1 MVYYS
6 GLPLLMTQQQQQ
18 QQQHGPDG
26 TILQLSYNDAN
37 STEQYVVAGQPSR
50 LGVSH
55 PYQQQQQQ
63 PQHHTISLT
72 NGLTISNGPQ
82 SCSSS
87 SSSSSGS
94 SSSNGQLTIV
104 LNPPAAGQLV
114 SLGGSALSGTYTGPI
129 SPAGDRGAS
138 SSPEQ
143 STYHPVQSGGGS
155 ASATPVGSKFR
166 CDQCNIS
173 FGSKSAHTSH
183 MKSHAKQQQ
192 ASEKLTTAAKLG
204 ETTITASGGSGGG
217 GTGSPAGPQPDPY
230 QCDVCKKTFAVP
242 ARLVRHYRT
251 HTGERPFECE
261 FCHKMFSVKENL
273 QVHRRIH
280 TKERPYKCEICGRA
294 FEHSGK
300 LHRHMRIHT
309 GERPHKCNVCGKTFI
324 QSGQLVIHM
333 RTHTGEKPYKC
344 PVEGCGKGF
353 TCSKQLKVHSRTH
366 TGEKPYHCD
375 ICFRDFGYNHV
386 LKLHR
391 VQHYGAK
398 CYKCTICDETF
409 KSKKEMEAHIKGHAN
424 ELPDD
429 EEAAAAAVAAS
440 EAGGA
445 CKLEDVSTSGTE
457 GSIKLSSPA
466 LEGGG
471 SGSNSNSSS
480 SFDYSSSMSH
490 TEGTEQ
496 SGGPSSDEPSG
507 HFAIRKSGS
516 SSPSFAVGSNEA
528 VQQAGADEEEEEEE
542 ENDEEEDETTDDG
555 DRKQMP
561 RYESMAPSS
570 FDQSLQ
576 RAYGGGVAPALLA
589 AASIAAAVENGC
601 TEVKYCPELKQ
612 QRSISPVQ
620 PSALS
625 ITRNTPPPSSGS
637 SSSSSSSSTSSVLS
651 MAPSR
656 GTSSTLHEQTGSSAP
671 SEPSAGQFVYEPMAI
686 MKHHGYFAPAS
697 QITEFRS
704 SSDIVRQVEAAIA
717 GTENLLTPPRSSPES
732 PDRSS
737 SPESDSVL
745 MADRDNN
752 TLPPRKR
759 KLYFKDS
766 QHTVSTGPKMASLEV
781 TAPQHYGVTV
791 VQQQPTP
798 QHHQQQQPPLD
809 AHSGHQQLFHPHQQQ
824 QQARQLHYQQQQR
837 PEDERSMKLEVL
849 QHVSPCQRQPSPT
862 LQAPALPQQPQQTSA
877 PSVIRMSSVIQY
889 ANKSS

>member
-6 GLPLLMTQQQQQ
+6 GLPLLMTQQQQ

-26 TILQLSYNDAN
+26 TILQLSYNDTN
-37 STEQYVVAGQPSR
+37 SAEQYVVAGQPSR
-50 LGVSH
+50 IGALN
-55 PYQQQQQQ
+55 PYQQQQ
-63 PQHHTISLT
+63 QHHTISLT

-87 SSSSSGS
+87 SSN
-94 SSSNGQLTIV
+94 SNGQLTIV
-104 LNPPAAGQLV
+104 LNPPGQSQLV
-114 SLGGSALSGTYTGPI
+114 NMGSSTLAGTYTGPI
-129 SPAGDRGAS
+129 SPVGERGAA

-143 STYHPVQSGGGS
+143 STYPVQASGGS
-155 ASATPVGSKFR
+155 AVSSKFR

-192 ASEKLTTAAKLG
+192 QQA
-204 ETTITASGGSGGG
+204 
-217 GTGSPAGPQPDPY
+217 
-230 QCDVCKKTFAVP
+230 
-242 ARLVRHYRT
+242 
-251 HTGERPFECE
+251 
-261 FCHKMFSVKENL
+261 
-273 QVHRRIH
+273 
-280 TKERPYKCEICGRA
+280 
-294 FEHSGK
+294 
-300 LHRHMRIHT
+300 
-309 GERPHKCNVCGKTFI
+309 
-324 QSGQLVIHM
+324 
-333 RTHTGEKPYKC
+333 GEKPYKC

-429 EEAAAAAVAAS
+429 EEAPEGS
-440 EAGGA
+440 

-457 GSIKLSSPA
+457 GSAPTLV
-466 LEGGG
+466 LEGSS
-471 SGSNSNSSS
+471 SGSNSNSNS

-496 SGGPSSDEPSG
+496 GGPSSDEPSG
-507 HFAIRKSGS
+507 MQTSSAGHFTIMKT
-516 SSPSFAVGSNEA
+516 SSPSPPSVGMNDDG
-528 VQQAGADEEEEEEE
+528 QHGGADEEDEEEE
-542 ENDEEEDETTDDG
+542 DG
-555 DRKQMP
+555 SDQKQIPPYDGMGQL
-561 RYESMAPSS
+561 S
-570 FDQSLQ
+570 FDHSLQ

-601 TEVKYCPELKQ
+601 TEMKFCPEIKQ
-612 QRSISPVQ
+612 QRSISPAQ

-625 ITRNTPPPSSGS
+625 ISRITPPPSSGS
-637 SSSSSSSSTSSVLS
+637 SSSSSSSSSTASISSIP
-651 MAPSR
+651 PST
-656 GTSSTLHEQTGSSAP
+656 GASSTLL
-671 SEPSAGQFVYEPMAI
+671 EPSAGNASSAGQYVYEPLAI

-745 MADRDNN
+745 MANRDNN

-766 QHTVSTGPKMASLEV
+766 QQQQSHTVPSGPKMAALEI
-781 TAPQHYGVTV
+781 TPHHYGVTQQPMV
-791 VQQQPTP
+791 VQQQPS
-798 QHHQQQQPPLD
+798 LD
-809 AHSGHQQLFHPHQQQ
+809 THSGHQQLFPPHPHHHQQQ
-824 QQARQLHYQQQQR
+824 QQQTRQPHFHEQLQPQ
-837 PEDERSMKLEVL
+837 DERCSKMEVL
-849 QHVSPCQRQPSPT
+849 QHVSPFHRQPSPT
-862 LQAPALPQQPQQTSA
+862 PQSAAAAAAPPQTQVA

-889 ANKSS
+889 ANKSSS

>member
-1 MVYYS
+1 MKKGSEGSPKVTKKAAAVAAAAAAAATLAENVDLWARQDWIKDILSKSGTEIKEVPAEDLCKMVYYS

-18 QQQHGPDG
+18 QQQQQIAVHDGGGPGQLGYGESTGPPTGDQLYRTSASSSP
-26 TILQLSYNDAN
+26 TI
-37 STEQYVVAGQPSR
+37 G
-50 LGVSH
+50 
-55 PYQQQQQQ
+55 YQQ
-63 PQHHTISLT
+63 HAISLS
-72 NGLTISNGPQ
+72 NGLTISNGAPAVSGPSSQ
-82 SCSSS
+82 VTIVLSPHSSS
-87 SSSSSGS
+87 SSSSSTQQP
-94 SSSNGQLTIV
+94 NITNLTAV
-104 LNPPAAGQLV
+104 PG
-114 SLGGSALSGTYTGPI
+114 GGSYTLDGSGPYGP
-129 SPAGDRGAS
+129 
-138 SSPEQ
+138 
-143 STYHPVQSGGGS
+143 SGGGGS
-155 ASATPVGSKFR
+155 PAPAPVATGGNSKFR
-166 CDQCNIS
+166 CEQCNIN

-183 MKSHAKQQQ
+183 MKSHAKQ
-192 ASEKLTTAAKLG
+192 AAEKAA
-204 ETTITASGGSGGG
+204 TIKQLDGPGVGQL
-217 GTGSPAGPQPDPY
+217 SPAGGAGQQQQQQQDPY

-429 EEAAAAAVAAS
+429 DETETVKAEESSASSEVAAAVVVGGP
-440 EAGGA
+440 AGVVGVGA
-445 CKLEDVSTSGTE
+445 G
-457 GSIKLSSPA
+457 
-466 LEGGG
+466 
-471 SGSNSNSSS
+471 SNSSS
-480 SFDYSSSMSH
+480 SGGSSSRSSNFEYSSSAEEPESN
-490 TEGTEQ
+490 G
-496 SGGPSSDEPSG
+496 SCDEP
-507 HFAIRKSGS
+507 
-516 SSPSFAVGSNEA
+516 
-528 VQQAGADEEEEEEE
+528 AGGRPAAEVRH
-542 ENDEEEDETTDDG
+542 EEEDEDEEDDDEEDEEEQRESKYS
-555 DRKQMP
+555 DRILVAYDGRRARDHQEP
-561 RYESMAPSS
+561 VFGAVEQRPSIPI
-570 FDQSLQ
+570 QQTYGASL
-576 RAYGGGVAPALLA
+576 GGVDPALLA
-589 AASIAAAVENGC
+589 AASIAAAVENGLSSV
-601 TEVKYCPELKQ
+601 EVKL
-612 QRSISPVQ
+612 QRSLSPSVQ
-620 PSALS
+620 RSTSLS
-625 ITRNTPPPSSGS
+625 ITRITPPPSSS
-637 SSSSSSSSTSSVLS
+637 MQEPATVATSTATSS
-651 MAPSR
+651 PF
-656 GTSSTLHEQTGSSAP
+656 P
-671 SEPSAGQFVYEPMAI
+671 YEPMGI

-697 QITEFRS
+697 QVTDFRS

-766 QHTVSTGPKMASLEV
+766 QVAAPKVPALVVPEQRQNHTTQPQQVTDCNAAVSHL
-781 TAPQHYGVTV
+781 
-791 VQQQPTP
+791 
-798 QHHQQQQPPLD
+798 QQQQPL
-809 AHSGHQQLFHPHQQQ
+809 HSAQQPQLFLHQQQ
-824 QQARQLHYQQQQR
+824 QQQQQQHYQ
-837 PEDERSMKLEVL
+837 PCEVTPS
-849 QHVSPCQRQPSPT
+849 SPPP
-862 LQAPALPQQPQQTSA
+862 PPQTVA

>member
-1 MVYYS
+1 
-6 GLPLLMTQQQQQ
+6 
-18 QQQHGPDG
+18 
-26 TILQLSYNDAN
+26 
-37 STEQYVVAGQPSR
+37 
-50 LGVSH
+50 
-55 PYQQQQQQ
+55 
-63 PQHHTISLT
+63 
-72 NGLTISNGPQ
+72 
-82 SCSSS
+82 
-87 SSSSSGS
+87 
-94 SSSNGQLTIV
+94 
-104 LNPPAAGQLV
+104 
-114 SLGGSALSGTYTGPI
+114 
-129 SPAGDRGAS
+129 GAS

-143 STYHPVQSGGGS
+143 STYHPVQVGSGGG

-173 FGSKSAHTSH
+173 F
-183 MKSHAKQQQ
+183 
-192 ASEKLTTAAKLG
+192 
-204 ETTITASGGSGGG
+204 
-217 GTGSPAGPQPDPY
+217 
-230 QCDVCKKTFAVP
+230 
-242 ARLVRHYRT
+242 
-251 HTGERPFECE
+251 
-261 FCHKMFSVKENL
+261 
-273 QVHRRIH
+273 
-280 TKERPYKCEICGRA
+280 
-294 FEHSGK
+294 
-300 LHRHMRIHT
+300 
-309 GERPHKCNVCGKTFI
+309 
-324 QSGQLVIHM
+324 
-333 RTHTGEKPYKC
+333 
-344 PVEGCGKGF
+344 
-353 TCSKQLKVHSRTH
+353 
-366 TGEKPYHCD
+366 
-375 ICFRDFGYNHV
+375 
-386 LKLHR
+386 
-391 VQHYGAK
+391 
-398 CYKCTICDETF
+398 
-409 KSKKEMEAHIKGHAN
+409 
-424 ELPDD
+424 DD
-429 EEAAAAAVAAS
+429 EEAAAAAAAS
-440 EAGGA
+440 DAGGA

-457 GSIKLSSPA
+457 GSIKLSSSA
-466 LEGGG
+466 LEGVG

-516 SSPSFAVGSNEA
+516 SSPSFAVGANEA
-528 VQQAGADEEEEEEE
+528 GQQVGADEEEEEEEE

-561 RYESMAPSS
+561 RYESMGPSS

-651 MAPSR
+651 MTPSG
-656 GTSSTLHEQTGSSAP
+656 GTSSTLLEPAGSSAP
-671 SEPSAGQFVYEPMAI
+671 SGPSAGQFVYEPMAI

-766 QHTVSTGPKMASLEV
+766 QHTVSTGPKMASLEA
-781 TAPQHYGVTV
+781 TTPQHYGVTV
-791 VQQQPTP
+791 VQQQQPTP

-824 QQARQLHYQQQQR
+824 QQQQQQQVRQLHYQQQQR

-849 QHVSPCQRQPSPT
+849 QHVSACQRQPSPT
-862 LQAPALPQQPQQTSA
+862 LQAPAAPPQQPQQTSA